1 MTNGVSVGVGV
12 NVEDGGVVVA
22 VDGGVVGTIMG
33 VVAPLMEV
41 VLGAGLSTL
50 PELAKA
56 VSATRRAALTRKAI
70 PVVLIMSF
78 ITSGLASPCCSR
90 LLPTRSQTGY
100 QLAKHFPLNNQE
112 VNKPSVQGA
121 V

>member
-1 MTNGVSVGVGV
+1 MLDGVSVGVGV
-12 NVEDGGVVVA
+12 NVEDGSVVVA

-41 VLGAGLSTL
+41 VLGAGPSTL
-50 PELAKA
+50 PGLAKA
-56 VSATRRAALTRKAI
+56 VSATRRAALTRKAM

-78 ITSGLASPCCSR
+78 ITSGLSPACCSV
-90 LLPTRSQTGY
+90 LLPTRNQSGY
-100 QLAKHFPLNNQE
+100 QMAIHLTLSNQE
-112 VNKPSVQGA
+112 VNKRSVQNA